1 MQQRA
6 VARIRSCCRSTNFLN
21 DLHLRSLRISVP
33 ARLSFAQ
40 AERELSPVSSTSE
53 VGSPPRVRGRFG
65 ALRHRNFVL
74 FWAGAF
80 LSNTGTWMQLV
91 AQNWLI
97 LELTDSPFWLGLD
110 VFVGT
115 AVGIPLTLLGG
126 ALADRV
132 SRRALLVYTQIGAGI
147 AALVLGAL
155 VYADAVSISVIL
167 LATFATG
174 CCMSLSSP
182 SYQAITIDLAGREDL
197 QNAIAL
203 NSAQFQFSRVV
214 GPALAGLA
222 ISTAGLAACFVAN
235 GASYLL
241 VVGALLLVRFPAR
254 DEEDDAR
261 TGEERPSLWLNLIEG
276 FRYAWGERRLRMTLI
291 ISSVVSLFSA
301 PYISL
306 LAVFARDVH
315 GIGERGF
322 SLLMGTAGAGALA
335 GALGLTFGG
344 DFRRK
349 AQAMMCGAGAFGVCA
364 LVFAFAPDP
373 MFALVPLFLM
383 GLTLTVAI
391 ATANTLLQQLVREE
405 MRGRVMSLFVLSFIG
420 TAPFGNLIA
429 GAFAETRGAP
439 LTLAVCGACVTV
451 SVMLIAMRTRGMWG
465 ER

>member
-1 MQQRA
+1 M
-6 VARIRSCCRSTNFLN
+6 
-21 DLHLRSLRISVP
+21 
-33 ARLSFAQ
+33 
-40 AERELSPVSSTSE
+40 SSTPE
-53 VGSPPRVRGRFG
+53 AVSPPHVRSRFG
-65 ALRHRNFVL
+65 ALRHRNFAL

-80 LSNTGTWMQLV
+80 LSNTGTWMQII

-97 LELTDSPFWLGLD
+97 LDRTDSAFWLGTDAFLA
-110 VFVGT
+110 T
-115 AVGIPLTLLGG
+115 APGIPLTLVGG
-126 ALADRV
+126 ALADRI
-132 SRRALLVYTQIGAGI
+132 SRRTLLVHTQIGAGL
-147 AALVLGAL
+147 AAFALGAL
-155 VYADAVSISVIL
+155 IYADAVSIGAIL
-167 LATFATG
+167 LATFVTG
-174 CCMSLSSP
+174 CCMSLSGP

-254 DEEDDAR
+254 DAEDAR
-261 TGEERPSLWLNLIEG
+261 TGEARPSLWRNLIEG
-276 FRYAWGERRLRMTLI
+276 FRYAWGERRLRMTLM
-291 ISSVVSLFSA
+291 ISGVVSLFSA

-306 LAVFARDVH
+306 LAVFARDVY
-315 GIGERGF
+315 GIGEQGF

-349 AQAMMCGAGAFGVCA
+349 AQGMMWGACLFGVCA
-364 LVFAFAPDP
+364 MVFALATDP
-373 MFALVPLFLM
+373 MSALVPLFLM

-429 GAFAETRGAP
+429 GAFAEARGAP

-451 SVMLIAMRTRGMWG
+451 SVMLIAVRTRGMWG
-465 ER
+465 EQR